1 LSKTSYI
8 IVTLGYNNSAFKE
21 KINMETITLTKLEKA
36 YLLDM
41 LDVEA
46 MTIQQNID
54 VDPVTQI
61 ENKQEL
67 EMLNTICDRLE
78 HTM

>member
-1 LSKTSYI
+1 
-8 IVTLGYNNSAFKE
+8 
-21 KINMETITLTKLEKA
+21 METITLTKLEKA

>member
-1 LSKTSYI
+1 MSKTSYI